1 MNIKNKKFL
10 KMLYQ
15 LSNKNPEVPVDSNDL
30 EKELDY
36 THTEFTMKIKYLER
50 EGYINR
56 LEPETNDGYPVKLTK
71 RGIRI
76 VEKMI

>member
-1 MNIKNKKFL
+1 
-10 KMLYQ
+10 MLYQ
-15 LSNKNPEVPVDSNDL
+15 LSNKNPEFPVDSDDL

-36 THTEFTMKIKYLER
+36 THEEFIMKIKYLER

-56 LEPETNDGYPVKLTK
+56 LEPETFHGYPVKLTN

-76 VEKMI
+76 VKKLIGNIYIII